1 MRLCFCSNYVCNSG
15 EILAELSNPYRL
27 KCKPYLQS
35 IVTYAY
41 HITQQLNFKSPKL
54 FLPCTPSSNSSL
66 LHLAFIL
73 EVISVG
79 ILYGSILLLARD
91 FLCKEDNS
99 CLLFCT
105 CRNNKMITKTYFK
118 HTQRPI
124 LSSVITKELYLLH
137 VCRIRSLYP
146 LTLTSALL
154 VYQAQSPW

>member
-1 MRLCFCSNYVCNSG
+1 MGLCFCSNYVCNGG
-15 EILAELSNPYRL
+15 EILAELSNPYGL
-27 KCKPYLQS
+27 KYQPYLQS
-35 IVTYAY
+35 IVHMLT
-41 HITQQLNFKSPKL
+41 ISQQLNFKAPKL
-54 FLPCTPSSNSSL
+54 CLPCTPSSNSSL

-79 ILYGSILLLARD
+79 ILYGSMLLLSRD

-105 CRNNKMITKTYFK
+105 CRNNNMTTKTYFK
-118 HTQRPI
+118 HTSAFKRPT
-124 LSSVITKELYLLH
+124 LSVITKELYLLH

-154 VYQAQSPW
+154 VC

>member
-15 EILAELSNPYRL
+15 EILAELSNPYRS
-27 KCKPYLQS
+27 KYQPYLQS
-35 IVTYAY
+35 IVHMLTISQ
-41 HITQQLNFKSPKL
+41 HLNFKSPKL
-54 FLPCTPSSNSSL
+54 CLPCTPSSNSSL
-66 LHLAFIL
+66 LHLAFML

-79 ILYGSILLLARD
+79 ILYGSMLLLSRD

-105 CRNNKMITKTYFK
+105 YSKKIQWLIPNSYKLWYFSK
-118 HTQRPI
+118 I
-124 LSSVITKELYLLH
+124 LSVITKELYLLH

-154 VYQAQSPW
+154 VC